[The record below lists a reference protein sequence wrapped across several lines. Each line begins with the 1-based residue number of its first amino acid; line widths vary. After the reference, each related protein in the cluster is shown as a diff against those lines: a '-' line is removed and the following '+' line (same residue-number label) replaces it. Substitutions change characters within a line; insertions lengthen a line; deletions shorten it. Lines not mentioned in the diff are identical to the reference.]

1 MKIIL
6 MGYMAS
12 GKSLIGRQL
21 AKDLSVAF
29 IDLDH
34 YIEQKEAKSIGEI
47 FFEKGEI
54 YFRKREHFYL
64 KELLEGSEKF
74 VLSLGGGTPCFS
86 NNAEL
91 LFDKNHLNSFFLN
104 VPLSELLPRL
114 MKEKSQRP
122 LISHIHSEEE
132 MAEFIGKHLFE
143 RLPFYNRAD
152 HKINANQNV
161 DKVIEDIVVKL
172 F

>member
-1 MKIIL
+1 
-6 MGYMAS
+6 MAS

-21 AKDLSVAF
+21 AKNLSFTF

-34 YIEQKEAKSIGEI
+34 YIEEKEGKSIGEI
-47 FFEKGEI
+47 FSEKGEI

-86 NNAEL
+86 NNADL
-91 LFDKNHLNSFFLN
+91 LFEKSDLKSFFLN
-104 VPLSELLPRL
+104 VPISGLLQRL
-114 MKEKSQRP
+114 MQEKTQRP

-143 RLPFYNRAD
+143 RLPFYNQAEY
-152 HKINANQNV
+152 KIDANQEPN
-161 DKVIEDIVVKL
+161 KVVEDIVLKL